1 MKKIILLIIGL
12 IAVIGLHAQYNL
24 QNLQPKYQELKV
36 STDNLIKIYPI
47 KANKVFTDVH
57 KDVSKFTNL
66 ETAIK
71 QNKIIVT
78 EVSSSGTVNTLF
90 AENISKETI
99 YLMAGEVIKGG
110 KQDRIIGSD
119 VIILPGEKKNISAFC
134 VERGRWSAQGSGDKF
149 DGYSNGVSQNVRK
162 AAVVDKNQSEV
173 WSNVSQVNSSNNI
186 SSSTGAYT
194 ALEKSK
200 TYNDKMQS
208 YLKVFKSAWNNDPS
222 VVGIVAVSGDKVI
235 GCDIFATHD
244 IFVNAYNN
252 LLHSY
257 ITEAISNGS
266 KVTITMNEVNK
277 YLEDFLKD
285 ESKQEESLNNN
296 GDVFKHGANKLHISV
311 F

>member
-1 MKKIILLIIGL
+1 MKKNILLFIG
-12 IAVIGLHAQYNL
+12 IFTVISMQAQYNL
-24 QNLQPKYQELKV
+24 DNLQPKYRELR
-36 STDNLIKIYPI
+36 SSNDNIIKIYPI

-57 KDVSKFTNL
+57 KNISKFENL
-66 ETAIK
+66 ENAIK
-71 QNKIIVT
+71 ENKIRIT
-78 EVSSSGTVNTLF
+78 EVSSSGTVNTLY
-90 AENISKETI
+90 AENISKDTLF
-99 YLMAGEVIKGG
+99 LMAGEIVKGG

-119 VIILPGEKKNISAFC
+119 VIILPNEKKNISAYC
-134 VERGRWSAQGSGDKF
+134 VERGRWSTKSSGNQF

-162 AAVVDKNQSEV
+162 AAIVNKNQSEV
-173 WSNVSQVNSSNNI
+173 WSNVSQVNSKNKV

-200 TYNDKMQS
+200 DYNDKLKK
-208 YLKVFKSAWNNDPS
+208 YLNVFKSAWNNDPT
-222 VVGIVAVSGDKVI
+222 VVGMIAVSGDKVI

-257 ITEAISNGS
+257 ITEAISNGAPI
-266 KVTITMNEVNK
+266 TITSNEINK

-285 ESKQEESLNNN
+285 ESNQENSLNNK
-296 GDVFKHGANKLHISV
+296 GELFKYNSSKLHLSV